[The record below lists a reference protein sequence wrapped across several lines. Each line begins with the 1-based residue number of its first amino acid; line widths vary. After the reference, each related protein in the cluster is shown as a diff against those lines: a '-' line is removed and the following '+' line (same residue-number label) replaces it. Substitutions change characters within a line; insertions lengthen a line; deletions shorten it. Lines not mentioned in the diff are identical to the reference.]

1 MEEEGIKKEEAA
13 LELSLENATEVLSKL
28 SLVSVTIG
36 DYLVIMRSQFD
47 LTISGEPYIGL
58 VMLLSLKDGAYIS
71 RIWNQTV
78 ASGNVERPDQL
89 REEYCSSCLMLISCD
104 FPPRLT
110 L

>member
-1 MEEEGIKKEEAA
+1 MQEEGIKKEEAA
-13 LELSLENATEVLSKL
+13 LELSLEDATEVLSNL
-28 SLVSVTIG
+28 SLASVTIG

-78 ASGNVERPDQL
+78 ASGNVERPEQL
-89 REEYCSSCLMLISCD
+89 REVFSSS
-104 FPPRLT
+104 RLS
-110 L
+110 